1 MEPTESLE
9 SQAQIYMRITPRI
22 LDALLAKAVFDMD
35 ECRQWRPVNYGSAGG
50 PAFLKNCEHQ
60 IGKCYSHIEIQMI
73 HGLIGGPPSFTVNG
87 RDCIE
92 LIRGMDKLGF
102 RTVVV
107 VEDGRSAAFTAKRG
121 EIDGHLV
128 EDSTIERAVALSA
141 AHALGLE
148 VML

>member
-1 MEPTESLE
+1 MELE
-9 SQAQIYMRITPRI
+9 IVAAPRIRVTPRI

-50 PAFLKNCEHQ
+50 PAFLKNCAHEL
-60 IGKCYSHIEIQMI
+60 GKCYSHIEIQMM
-73 HGLIGGPPSFTVNG
+73 HGLIGGPPSFTTNG
-87 RDCIE
+87 RDCVE

-107 VEDGRSAAFTAKRG
+107 VEDSRSAAFTARVG
-121 EIDGHLV
+121 EVEGHLV
-128 EDSTIERAVALSA
+128 EDTTIERAVALSA

-148 VML
+148 VEL